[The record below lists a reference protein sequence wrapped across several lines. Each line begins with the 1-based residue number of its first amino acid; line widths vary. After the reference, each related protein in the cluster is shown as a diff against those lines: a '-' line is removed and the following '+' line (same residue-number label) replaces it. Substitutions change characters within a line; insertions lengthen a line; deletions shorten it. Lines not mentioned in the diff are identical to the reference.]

1 MFEGKTLLISGGTG
15 SFGSTVLRLLID
27 QPFAE
32 IRIFS
37 RDEKKQEDQRLHYRD
52 KRLRYYI
59 GDVRDHRAI
68 ANAVSGVDYIFHAA
82 ALKQVPSCEFHPM
95 EAVKTN
101 VIGTDN
107 VLDFFAN
114 TLDCDAH
121 PYFDQLRGVRVSAH
135 FFVRRT
141 GECVQF
147 APCEARAWHAGAS
160 AFFGRT
166 RCNDFSVGIEIEG
179 TDDLPFTPE
188 QYVATA
194 ALVRAICKAYP
205 IAAIAGHSDIAP
217 GRKTDPGPCFD
228 WAHLRTLGGFDAAL
242 FPYQRAL

>member
-1 MFEGKTLLISGGTG
+1 MPDHNALRVDAAGWVEGVRRHPSPNIDERPEGMPIDLI
-15 SFGSTVLRLLID
+15 VLHNISLPPAQSATD
-27 QPFAE
+27 F
-32 IRIFS
+32 
-37 RDEKKQEDQRLHYRD
+37 
-52 KRLRYYI
+52 
-59 GDVRDHRAI
+59 
-68 ANAVSGVDYIFHAA
+68 
-82 ALKQVPSCEFHPM
+82 
-95 EAVKTN
+95 
-101 VIGTDN
+101 GTDD
-107 VLDFFAN
+107 VLDFFTN

-147 APCEARAWHAGAS
+147 APCGARAWHAGAS
-160 AFFGRT
+160 DFFGRT

-188 QYVATA
+188 QYATTA
-194 ALVRAICKAYP
+194 SLVRAICAAYP

-228 WAHLRTLGGFDAAL
+228 WAHLRALGGFNAAL
-242 FPYQRAL
+242 FPYQHAL